1 MMAGR
6 TSRHEGVCRLAGHD
20 LVDGEERSPRRP
32 SRCLERS
39 WRHRRVLVDDG
50 ETLRRRGGAK
60 RLDVFK
66 RVHATDRQFISAWR
80 DVARQQ
86 LE

>member
-1 MMAGR
+1 
-6 TSRHEGVCRLAGHD
+6 
-20 LVDGEERSPRRP
+20 
-32 SRCLERS
+32 
-39 WRHRRVLVDDG
+39 
-50 ETLRRRGGAK
+50 LRRRGGAK